1 MTKVVSTRLSETEH
15 KQFLN
20 KCNEKGCNSADLLRD
35 ISLEFLNG
43 NQLKG
48 NIVGVLTEDAENKNS
63 IKIKSSRFE
72 ELDGA
77 DLVGLVADKEEPG
90 NATIVFIPF
99 MDDDHED
106 GIFVKQWPQSEV
118 SADITIKNMKTGEE
132 LDRTGI

>member
-1 MTKVVSTRLSETEH
+1 MT
-15 KQFLN
+15 
-20 KCNEKGCNSADLLRD
+20 
-35 ISLEFLNG
+35 
-43 NQLKG
+43 G

-63 IKIKSSRFE
+63 IRIKSSRFE